1 MSAVIEK
8 TRTLLDTMER
18 LQEAQDSGLGDR
30 STISLAMEGVGER
43 LRAALEGI
51 CPICHGTG
59 KVDYPGTWEQDDP
72 ADDVD
77 CELCRGTG
85 QIDPRWAKAIKTEM
99 YCGDCGKWHKVA
111 EAPDNLYSLL
121 CIHCWHRA
129 VREKVTA

>member
-8 TRTLLDTMER
+8 TRSLLDTMEH

-30 STISLAMEGVGER
+30 STLSLAMEGVGER
-43 LRAALEGI
+43 LREALQSI

-59 KVDYPGTWEQDDP
+59 KVHCPGTWEQDDP

-85 QIDPRWAKAIKTEM
+85 QIDPRWAKAIKIEM
-99 YCGDCGKWHKVA
+99 YCGDCGKWLEVA
-111 EAPDNLYSLL
+111 EAPDEGYDLL
-121 CIHCWHRA
+121 CIHCWHIA
-129 VREKVTA
+129 MREVA